1 MTFWNAYISGML
13 ARRLRSSYSNRRI
26 LGSLK
31 TRSYR
36 GRVNKKEGEMADG
49 APTRMADATYGVW
62 FPVPKKSAARGY
74 TILSPKS
81 MELTIPPATVSLSK
95 TVTVN
100 LSGCFDKAY
109 AAERPAAPAPT
120 IATRWVFMFMDKK
133 LFVQRTIGRGKRGKG
148 IQIHRSN

>member
-81 MELTIPPATVSLSK
+81 LESPKRRKSAYMGINASRPSRNLTIFRTRPNFLMSEARRSVSGEGKTLVQKFSPFPKLILS
-95 TVTVN
+95 
-100 LSGCFDKAY
+100 
-109 AAERPAAPAPT
+109 R
-120 IATRWVFMFMDKK
+120 
-133 LFVQRTIGRGKRGKG
+133 
-148 IQIHRSN
+148 